1 MTKRCEWTS
10 VDPLMISYHD
20 NEWGTPVHDDIRWFE
35 HIVLDGAQA
44 GLSWKTILHRRE
56 GYRRAFD
63 GFDPARVAQY
73 GEKKYN
79 ELLDDDG
86 IIRNRMKIKSAI
98 NNARA
103 FLRIQEEF
111 GSFDNYIW
119 GFTGGRPVVNHWKSL
134 GELPA
139 STPLSDTISKDLRR
153 RGFTFVGT
161 TICYAFMQAAGIVN
175 DHLADCFRHPDNQ
188 GIVAGRSK

>member
-1 MTKRCEWTS
+1 
-10 VDPLMISYHD
+10 MISYHD
-20 NEWGTPVHDDIRWFE
+20 NEWGMPVHDDIRWFE

-63 GFDPARVAQY
+63 GFDPSKVAQY
-73 GEKKYN
+73 DEKRYN
-79 ELLDDDG
+79 ELLKDER
-86 IIRNRMKIKSAI
+86 IIRNRLKIRSAI

-103 FLRIQEEF
+103 FIRIQEEF

-119 GFTGGRPVVNHWKSL
+119 GFSGGKPVVNHWKNL
-134 GELPA
+134 DELPA
-139 STPLSDTISKDLRR
+139 STPLSDTISKDLKK

-175 DHLADCFRHPDNQ
+175 DHLADCFRHPDNL
-188 GIVAGRSK
+188 GAV

>member
-1 MTKRCEWTS
+1 MRKSCEWPS
-10 VDPLMISYHD
+10 GDDLMIIYHD
-20 NEWGTPVHDDIRWFE
+20 NEWGIPIHDDIRWFE

-63 GFDPARVAQY
+63 GFDPGKVALY
-73 GEKKYN
+73 DEKKFN
-79 ELLDDDG
+79 ELLNDEG
-86 IIRNRMKIKSAI
+86 IIRNRLKIKSAT
-98 NNARA
+98 NNAKA
-103 FLRIQEEF
+103 FIRIREEF

-119 GFTGGRPVVNHWKSL
+119 SFSGGKPVVNHWKSL
-134 GELPA
+134 SEMPA
-139 STPLSDTISKDLRR
+139 SSPLSDIVSKELKK

-175 DHLADCFRHPDNQ
+175 DHLVYCFRHPDN
-188 GIVAGRSK
+188 IDR

>member
-1 MTKRCEWTS
+1 
-10 VDPLMISYHD
+10 MISYHD
-20 NEWGTPVHDDIRWFE
+20 NEWGMPVHDDIRWFE

-63 GFDPARVAQY
+63 GFDPSKVAQY
-73 GEKKYN
+73 DEKRYD
-79 ELLDDDG
+79 ELLKDER
-86 IIRNRMKIKSAI
+86 IIRNRLKIRSAI

-103 FLRIQEEF
+103 FIRIQEEF

-119 GFTGGRPVVNHWKSL
+119 GFSGGKPVVNHWKNL
-134 GELPA
+134 DELPA
-139 STPLSDTISKDLRR
+139 STPLSDTISKDLKK

-175 DHLADCFRHPDNQ
+175 DHMADCFRHPDNL
-188 GIVAGRSK
+188 GAV

>member
-1 MTKRCEWTS
+1 
-10 VDPLMISYHD
+10 MISYHD
-20 NEWGTPVHDDIRWFE
+20 NEWGMPVHDDIRWFE

-63 GFDPARVAQY
+63 GFDPSKVAQY
-73 GEKKYN
+73 DEKRYD
-79 ELLDDDG
+79 ELLKDER
-86 IIRNRMKIKSAI
+86 IIRNRLKIRSAI

-103 FLRIQEEF
+103 FIRIQEEF

-119 GFTGGRPVVNHWKSL
+119 GFSGGKPVVNHWKNL
-134 GELPA
+134 NELPA
-139 STPLSDTISKDLRR
+139 STPLSDTISKDLKK
-153 RGFTFVGT
+153 RGFAFVGT

-175 DHLADCFRHPDNQ
+175 DHLADCFRHPDNL
-188 GIVAGRSK
+188 GAV